1 MTTPIINPENGRR
14 TVRWLIAH
22 YPVKLFIRAAKAF
35 EQELEKL
42 SPGKFEIEIHTG
54 GSYFDK
60 YSHLFSEEE
69 LKAIRVTT
77 PTIKNLENSYR
88 SVSQEL
94 PEVSTFNDIKK
105 RWKAHFLALR
115 AGKFEMTQTQ
125 VNIVGSHL
133 YKNLHAIDLPFLFK
147 DHDHVSRTLDG
158 VIGDR
163 LCEEMSKATGVRGL
177 GFTYSGGYRIVGST
191 DEVTSL
197 SELGEKKFL
206 TFTAPS
212 NKFFSAAG
220 VKHISRSTATIN
232 DIADMN
238 EEGGAIETT
247 YLRFEGKNVLKTN
260 HSMFMTT
267 ILTGNKFFGSLS
279 AEDQEAFR
287 VAAKR
292 VAKLERLWSV
302 EDAQKYE
309 DEAVSRGVKIIDLSD
324 ADRQALKNAS
334 EEVYTADA
342 LEQIG
347 VDAKLVEEIINLG
360 K

>member
-1 MTTPIINPENGRR
+1 MTAPIINPENGRQ

-22 YPVKLFIRAAKAF
+22 YPLELFVRAAKAF

-54 GSYFDK
+54 SSYFKK

-69 LKAIRVTT
+69 LKTIRVTT

-88 SVSQEL
+88 SVDQEL
-94 PEVSTFNDIKK
+94 PEVATFNDIKN

-115 AGKFEMTQTQ
+115 LGKFEMTQTQ

-158 VIGDR
+158 AVGNR
-163 LCEEMSKATGVRGL
+163 LCEEMKQATGVRGL
-177 GFTYSGGYRIVGST
+177 GFTYSGGYRIIGST
-191 DEVTSL
+191 DEITSL
-197 SELGEKKFL
+197 SELSEKKFL

-220 VKHISRSTATIN
+220 VKHISRATATVN

-267 ILTGNKFFGSLS
+267 ILTGNKFFESLS
-279 AEDQEAFR
+279 EQDQESFR

-309 DEAVSRGVKIIDLSD
+309 NEAVSRGVKIVDISES
-324 ADRQALKNAS
+324 DRQSLITAS
-334 EEVYTADA
+334 KEVYTPEA

-347 VDAKLVEEIINLG
+347 VDVALVEEIIKLG